1 MRDLLEIIKLDDLT
15 PLQDFQKFCFSL
27 SEAETHEEFS
37 ENIQNLQVQDKRYI
51 GNLQNKIV
59 ASSEFYEI
67 TKDLTLRSLAAKLMD
82 VELQD
87 IKIIFPFFRIDL
99 PKEFKEEEEKIS
111 LPWHQEAG
119 YYLAKGDCTPDSI
132 VMSIALHDCNNENG
146 AIHIGCKMKE
156 EVLQHKSFYMDK
168 NQKKHFRVE
177 CAEPKESMIA
187 ETKFG
192 QVVAF
197 DFKRPHR
204 SGTNRSNLVRLTLLL
219 RASSK
224 FEVAQFLNH

>member
-1 MRDLLEIIKLDDLT
+1 MRDLLEIVKLDDLT
-15 PLQDFQKFCFSL
+15 SLQDFQKFCFSL
-27 SEAETHEEFS
+27 SSAVTHEEFS
-37 ENIQNLQVQDKRYI
+37 ENVLNLQTQDKRYVA
-51 GNLQNKIV
+51 NLQDKILG
-59 ASSEFYEI
+59 SSEFYEI
-67 TKDLTLRSLAAKLMD
+67 TKDPALYSLAAKLMD
-82 VELQD
+82 VELKD
-87 IKIIFPFFRIDL
+87 IKIVFPYFRIDL
-99 PKEFKEEEEKIS
+99 LQEFKEEEKKIS

-132 VMSIALHDCNNENG
+132 VMSIPLHDCNNENG
-146 AIHIGCKMKE
+146 AIHIGCDLQE

-177 CAEPKESMIA
+177 CAVPKESMIA

-224 FEVAQFLNH
+224 FEVAQFLNQ

>member
-1 MRDLLEIIKLDDLT
+1 MRNLLEIVKLDDLT

-27 SEAETHEEFS
+27 LGATTHMEFS
-37 ENIQNLQVQDKRYI
+37 ENVQNLQVQDKRFV
-51 GNLQNKIV
+51 GNLQNKIL
-59 ASSEFYEI
+59 ASSEFSEI
-67 TKDLTLRSLAAKLMD
+67 TKNSALRSLAAKLMD

-99 PKEFKEEEEKIS
+99 PKEFKEDEKKIS
-111 LPWHQEAG
+111 LPWHQDAG

-132 VMSIALHDCNNENG
+132 VMSIALHDCDKENG
-146 AIHIGCKMKE
+146 AINIGCDLQE
-156 EVLQHKSFYMDK
+156 EVLQHESFYMDK
-168 NQKKHFRVE
+168 NQKKHLRVE

-192 QVVAF
+192 EVVAF

-224 FEVAQFLNH
+224 FELVQFLNH